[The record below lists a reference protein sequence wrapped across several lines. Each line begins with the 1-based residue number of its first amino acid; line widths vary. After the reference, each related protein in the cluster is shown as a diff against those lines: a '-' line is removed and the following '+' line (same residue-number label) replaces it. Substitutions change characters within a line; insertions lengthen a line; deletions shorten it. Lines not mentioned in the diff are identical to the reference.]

1 MANRIEQQVR
11 AGMDVFD
18 ANDEKVGTVAES
30 TGGYLRVPSGFLG
43 LGQEHSI
50 PLSAIRR
57 IEGEQIQLKVAKDQL
72 DELEAAD
79 GDLADEDDGAP
90 IERTTTTTTTTA
102 VEPPMRQE
110 PATQADEA
118 DRTLQLRE
126 EELTARTHAVQSGEV
141 KLSKDVV
148 AEQQTLEVPVT
159 REEVTIERHPVEPR
173 PSERPISET
182 GETIRVPVHEEQ
194 VTAEKQAV
202 VYEEVEVGKRAVQ
215 ATEHVSDTI
224 RREEAVIEKQGAVDV
239 ENGAAEGS
247 RSARRS

>member
-90 IERTTTTTTTTA
+90 IERTTTPTTTTA

-110 PATQADEA
+110 PAPQAD
-118 DRTLQLRE
+118 D
-126 EELTARTHAVQSGEV
+126 
-141 KLSKDVV
+141 
-148 AEQQTLEVPVT
+148 
-159 REEVTIERHPVEPR
+159 
-173 PSERPISET
+173 
-182 GETIRVPVHEEQ
+182 
-194 VTAEKQAV
+194 
-202 VYEEVEVGKRAVQ
+202 
-215 ATEHVSDTI
+215 
-224 RREEAVIEKQGAVDV
+224 
-239 ENGAAEGS
+239 
-247 RSARRS
+247 